1 MTTTKQFQR
10 KKIGFSGPRRL
21 LPVHQ
26 ERLMEILGG
35 MAIADSMV
43 LVGDAKG
50 VDAVVTDWAGG
61 ADIPVEPFI
70 AAGWRPWQLIQRSKD
85 MVHALAEADGMLYA
99 FPTIACPEGLS
110 PGACKSW
117 KGSGTW
123 GTVAYAV
130 SRGVKVC
137 VVPLEDVLLPG
148 WLDMNDSVC
157 AMQLRG

>member
-1 MTTTKQFQR
+1 
-10 KKIGFSGPRRL
+10 
-21 LPVHQ
+21 
-26 ERLMEILGG
+26 MEILGG
-35 MAIADSMV
+35 MAIAHAMV

-50 VDAVVTDWAGG
+50 VDAAVRDWAGA
-61 ADIPVEPFI
+61 ADIPVECFV
-70 AAGWRPWQLIQRSKD
+70 AAGWRPWQLVQRSKD

-130 SRGVKVC
+130 SWGVRVS
-137 VVPLEDVLLPG
+137 VVPLEDFLLPG
-148 WLDMNDSVC
+148 WLDRKDSVGV
-157 AMQLRG
+157 MQLRG